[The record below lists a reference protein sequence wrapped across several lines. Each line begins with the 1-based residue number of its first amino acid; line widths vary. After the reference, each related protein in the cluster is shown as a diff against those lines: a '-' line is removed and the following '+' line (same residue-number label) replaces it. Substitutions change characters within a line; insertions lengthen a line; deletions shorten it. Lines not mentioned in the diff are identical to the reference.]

1 MALEW
6 HTLFLYDNSTVLCW
20 QMSLFIYE
28 HRRFVLSIAL
38 LVLNKL
44 WHTLTAKK
52 YSPSSR
58 KTLLTLGRSL
68 NGGAIGDILC
78 VCVVESGKSGGCRHC
93 GFS

>member
-58 KTLLTLGRSL
+58 KTLLTPGRSL
-68 NGGAIGDILC
+68 NGGTIGDILC
-78 VCVVESGKSGGCRHC
+78 VCG
-93 GFS
+93 